1 MECNCCGKPVTPV
14 CLSESV
20 YCSPGCYE
28 EHAATVAAK
37 VGEIDATQVDAP
49 RLGGRLSGKTNFASR
64 LESFVSALVEVR
76 DATKDM
82 TGKLPLESSQ
92 TTAEVI
98 GKRYIRTGNAY
109 LALRPSAVAIAKMM
123 NDVRMPGK
131 LRGSK
136 TGGAELQAVID
147 ENLLKN
153 WAKVIIQPAPT
164 VSADFFQGMAS
175 AIAPFLNGDSR
186 VASPGCYEEHAA
198 TVAAKVG
205 EIDATQVD
213 APRLGGRLSG
223 KTNFASRLESFVS
236 ALVEVRDATKD
247 MTGKLPLESSQ
258 TTAEVI
264 GKRYIRTGN
273 AYLALRP
280 SAVAIAKM
288 MNDVRMP
295 GKLRGSKTGGAE
307 LQAVIDE
314 NLLKNWAKVIIQPA
328 PTVSADFFQGMA
340 SAIAPF
346 LNGDSRV
353 AAVFQ
358 DISRELSFY
367 VSSRDTSPA
376 VLDRNLKTMRDKV
389 KKSGAVLDE
398 IYDEL
403 IKSLKESDK
412 KSKEQMQ

>member
-20 YCSPGCYE
+20 YCSPSCYE
-28 EHAATVAAK
+28 EHVATIAAK
-37 VGEIDATQVDAP
+37 EMGEIDATQVDAP

-64 LESFVSALVEVR
+64 LESFVVALVEVR

-92 TTAEVI
+92 TTAELI

-153 WAKVIIQPAPT
+153 WAKVLIQPTPT
-164 VSADFFQGMAS
+164 VGADFFQGMA
-175 AIAPFLNGDSR
+175 
-186 VASPGCYEEHAA
+186 
-198 TVAAKVG
+198 T
-205 EIDATQVD
+205 
-213 APRLGGRLSG
+213 
-223 KTNFASRLESFVS
+223 
-236 ALVEVRDATKD
+236 
-247 MTGKLPLESSQ
+247 
-258 TTAEVI
+258 
-264 GKRYIRTGN
+264 
-273 AYLALRP
+273 
-280 SAVAIAKM
+280 
-288 MNDVRMP
+288 
-295 GKLRGSKTGGAE
+295 
-307 LQAVIDE
+307 
-314 NLLKNWAKVIIQPA
+314 
-328 PTVSADFFQGMA
+328 
-340 SAIAPF
+340 AIAPF

-367 VSSRDTSPA
+367 VSARDTSPA
-376 VLDRNLKTMRDKV
+376 VLEKNLKTLRSKV

-403 IKSLKESDK
+403 IKSLKENDK
-412 KSKEQMQ
+412 KTKEQM